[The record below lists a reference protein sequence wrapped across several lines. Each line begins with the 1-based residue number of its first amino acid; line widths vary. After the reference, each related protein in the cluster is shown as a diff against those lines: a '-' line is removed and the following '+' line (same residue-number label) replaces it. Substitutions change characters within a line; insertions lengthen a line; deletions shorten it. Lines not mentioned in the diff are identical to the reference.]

1 MRALFILMAVMLG
14 TIPASAGN
22 VTVDG
27 GDRSAIRE
35 VIMSQIDAFK
45 RDDGA
50 AAFALASPGIR
61 GRFGTPD
68 NFMEM
73 VRAGY
78 QAVYR
83 PRSTTFLEIVAL
95 GDRQV
100 QKVLVV
106 GPDGKA
112 VIAMYPMQRQ
122 RDGSWRTDGCMLVDL
137 DTDAI

>member
-1 MRALFILMAVMLG
+1 M
-14 TIPASAGN
+14 P
-22 VTVDG
+22 
-27 GDRSAIRE
+27 AIRQS
-35 VIMSQIDAFK
+35 I
-45 RDDGA
+45 
-50 AAFALASPGIR
+50 
-61 GRFGTPD
+61 GR
-68 NFMEM
+68 
-73 VRAGY
+73 V
-78 QAVYR
+78 
-83 PRSTTFLEIVAL
+83 STTFLEIVAL

>member
-1 MRALFILMAVMLG
+1 MRSIVVFLVVMMGAVA
-14 TIPASAGN
+14 ASADEVSLEGA
-22 VTVDG
+22 
-27 GDRSAIRE
+27 DRSAIRD
-35 VIMSQIDAFK
+35 VILSQIDAFQ

-83 PRSTTFLEIVAL
+83 PRSTTFLEIVTL
-95 GDRQV
+95 GDRAV

-112 VIAMYPMQRQ
+112 VIAMYPMERQ